1 MILFTS
7 ASLLLLAFL
16 RLRCFLGSRLLWFFI
31 RIVAALFLGSFR
43 LFGWGRFFGFFSYLF
58 GFRHGS
64 LFFRRSYWFL
74 RRFFGCWGF
83 CFGTGIRGLGY
94 RGVTTDGSFGCRG
107 RTFRR

>member
-16 RLRCFLGSRLLWFFI
+16 RLRCFLGSRLLWFFF

-74 RRFFGCWGF
+74 RSFFGFWGF

-94 RGVTTDGSFGCRG
+94 RGVTTDGSFGCWG